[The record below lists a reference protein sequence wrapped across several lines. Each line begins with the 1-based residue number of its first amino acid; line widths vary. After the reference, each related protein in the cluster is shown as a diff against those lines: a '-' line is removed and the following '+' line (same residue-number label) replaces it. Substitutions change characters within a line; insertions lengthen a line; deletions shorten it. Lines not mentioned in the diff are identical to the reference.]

1 VGFGTQMLFLVA
13 LGLLVLGPKQT
24 HALLRNLARFKADF
38 ERASRSIRSQ
48 ITAELDAVT
57 TQPPENEKTEV

>member
-24 HALLRNLARFKADF
+24 HALLRQVAKYKADLD
-38 ERASRSIRSQ
+38 RATGTLKSQ
-48 ITAELDAVT
+48 LSAELDAANVQT
-57 TQPPENEKTEV
+57 SQDKKPK

>member
-38 ERASRSIRSQ
+38 ERASHSIRSQ